1 MVLPFTLQQLR
12 IIKAVATE
20 SSFTK
25 AAEVLYIS
33 QPSLSKQLK
42 ILENRLGVQL
52 INRHKNHI
60 SLTEAGELLIQYSER
75 ILSLCEESCRAL
87 NDLKIGQ
94 RGILRIGT
102 TENLATYFIPNVL
115 VLLNQNYPQIHI
127 KIQIEPTKLIIKH
140 IINHSIDLAIIED
153 YFPKFLKKKLK
164 VENLIDEELYLIV
177 SNSQSFKYKYDK
189 KKIINKV
196 DLYDLNFIV
205 FNNDSTIRKFI
216 DTVLSQNDIKI
227 KELNITMELNSFEA
241 IKTAVSLGLGVAF
254 MSSLAVKN
262 EIELKKLDIIQ
273 IENIKLSYPIYIITN
288 PEYNRSKAFE
298 LFYNNLLA
306 SNDTIKKLKP
316 NNI

>member
-1 MVLPFTLQQLR
+1 MVLPFTLYQLR

-20 SSFTK
+20 LSFTK
-25 AAEVLYIS
+25 AAEILFIS

-42 ILENRLGVQL
+42 TLENRLGVQL

-102 TENLATYFIPNVL
+102 SQNLATYFIPNIL
-115 VLLNQNYPQIHI
+115 VLFNKNYPQINL
-127 KIQIEPTKLIIKH
+127 KIQIEPSKLIINH
-140 IINHSIDLAIIED
+140 VINHSIDIAIIED
-153 YFPKFLKKKLK
+153 YVPKFLKKKLQ

-177 SNSQSFKYKYDK
+177 SNSYSFKSNK
-189 KKIINKV
+189 KKIINTV

-216 DTVLSQNDIKI
+216 DTVLIHNNIKI
-227 KELNITMELNSFEA
+227 KELNITMELNSLDA

-254 MSSLAVKN
+254 VSSLAVKN
-262 EIELKKLDIIQ
+262 EIELKTLEIIQ
-273 IENIKLSYPIYIITN
+273 IENIKLSYPIYTITN
-288 PEYNRSKAFE
+288 LEYNRSKAFE
-298 LFYNNLLA
+298 LFYNQLLT
-306 SNDTIKKLKP
+306 SKNIIKKLKP

>member
-25 AAEVLYIS
+25 AAEILFIS

-102 TENLATYFIPNVL
+102 TQNLATYLIPNVL
-115 VLLNQNYPQIHI
+115 VLLNQNYPQINI
-127 KIQIEPTKLIIKH
+127 KIQIEPNKLIIKH
-140 IINHSIDLAIIED
+140 IINHSIDIAVIED

-177 SNSQSFKYKYDK
+177 SNSHSFKYNK

-216 DTVLSQNDIKI
+216 DTVLIQNDIKI

-254 MSSLAVKN
+254 ISSLAVKN

-288 PEYNRSKAFE
+288 PEYNHSKAFE
-298 LFYNNLLA
+298 LFYNNLLT
-306 SNDTIKKLKP
+306 SNNIIKKLKP